1 MKIKIL
7 WKDRKDLGLLVLG
20 PGGVDIYSL
29 SIPLNTI
36 LRARAAPGTPPE
48 DSGRPRPQAAWGR
61 KPGLRGRPRRCESS
75 P

>member
-20 PGGVDIYSL
+20 LGGVVIYSL

-36 LRARAAPGTPPE
+36 LKAQHGAWSPPE

-61 KPGLRGRPRRCESS
+61 KPGFRGRPRQCEFS

>member
-20 PGGVDIYSL
+20 LGGVDIYSL

-36 LRARAAPGTPPE
+36 LRARAVPGTPPE
-48 DSGRPRPQAAWGR
+48 DSGRP
-61 KPGLRGRPRRCESS
+61 
-75 P
+75 